1 MYTTCL
7 TSSEAANVLISTEF
21 RIPFLRMFGKIM
33 HFIQSIFFLEID
45 TTPNMD
51 TLTLFPIDKFMGASR
66 LIFRN
71 STLIVYLDDEIEKF
85 TKGKFDF

>member
-1 MYTTCL
+1 
-7 TSSEAANVLISTEF
+7 
-21 RIPFLRMFGKIM
+21 
-33 HFIQSIFFLEID
+33 
-45 TTPNMD
+45 MD

-85 TKGKFDF
+85 TEGKFDFFESLEYLLVHPLHLTFLRFAFNFRLFPG